1 MVPARP
7 ARSVVAPAGGGVVG
21 VRSAGAVGLL
31 ATLLMLGTACG
42 SSEPPCPSS
51 AEGTLVEGAAH
62 PTCAEAEQ
70 AVTYVEAL
78 SSRPLTKTQRD
89 RLLGAL
95 RDRAE
100 TDAAAVTGVL
110 SRAQA
115 FVTTLEGTADP
126 MARAV
131 ARSQHAFEATR
142 GGGVFP
148 EADWPDV
155 AAVLSASVAVWGR
168 SEATNLV
175 LTEMDVE
182 GWIRYG
188 SLCRE
193 VQGASPLR
201 FSVADRVGIYRMVE
215 DRFDEL
221 DADGQRAMIA
231 VGPYWRSVQHRW
243 AAASYSTQQAWKDA
257 APLPPPMTA
266 TSLGYLEAIVAGD
279 VEGHARALH
288 AELGPLVLDH
298 QAR

>member
-1 MVPARP
+1 MAPGAPGAPRPPGAGASPAR
-7 ARSVVAPAGGGVVG
+7 RLGL
-21 VRSAGAVGLL
+21 GAVAALL
-31 ATLLMLGTACG
+31 ALGTACG
-42 SSEPPCPSS
+42 ASEPPCPS
-51 AEGTLVEGAAH
+51 AQEGTLVEGADH
-62 PTCAEAEQ
+62 PTCAEAEA

-78 SSRPLTKTQRD
+78 SARPLTRPQRD

-95 RDRAE
+95 KARA
-100 TDAAAVTGVL
+100 TRDAAAVSAAL
-110 SRAQA
+110 AEAEA
-115 FVTTLEGTADP
+115 FVSSLEGSPDP
-126 MARAV
+126 VGRAV

-148 EADWPDV
+148 ESDWPDV
-155 AAVLSASVAVWGR
+155 ASVLSASVSVWGR
-168 SEATNLV
+168 SEATKLV

-193 VQGASPLR
+193 IQGASPLR
-201 FSVADRVGIYRMVE
+201 FSVADRVGVYRMIE

-221 DADGQRAMIA
+221 DADGQRAMVA
-231 VGPYWRSVQHRW
+231 VGPYWRSVQQRW
-243 AAASYSTQQAWKDA
+243 AAASYSTQQAWKQA

-266 TSLGYLEAIVAGD
+266 TSLGYLEAVVAGD
-279 VEGHARALH
+279 IAGHTRALH